1 MKLSEIRPLDR
12 NPRKI
17 TPDAFKKLCDSIERD
32 PEFMRLRPIVIDEAG
47 IIIGGNQRYRA
58 CLELGMKEIP
68 DAWIIRTADMTAAQ
82 RKRFVIT
89 DNGPAGGDWD
99 FDILAEDWDLP
110 ELADMGLDVP
120 PPTLSEKI
128 TTEQEHTPAAVLDP
142 EAIIDALTGHVR
154 RLAAQHP
161 ERLRDAL
168 AVILPAGRGHT
179 RDCLILADPATA
191 DAAAELRRLADTG
204 EHSPITKL
212 LSVLLPMKATDE
224 NNA

>member
-1 MKLSEIRPLDR
+1 MKLSDIRPLDR

-17 TPDAFKKLCDSIERD
+17 TPGAFKKLCDSIARD
-32 PEFMRLRPIVIDEAG
+32 PEFMRLRPIVTDEKG
-47 IIIGGNQRYRA
+47 VIIGGNQRYRA
-58 CLELGMKEIP
+58 CMELGMKEVP
-68 DAWIIRTADMTAAQ
+68 DAWVVRTADLTAAQ
-82 RKRFVIT
+82 RKRFVIV

-128 TTEQEHTPAAVLDP
+128 TTEQEHHPADALDP
-142 EAIIDALTGHVR
+142 QTIIANLSGHIE
-154 RLAAQHP
+154 RLAQQHP

-179 RDCLILADPATA
+179 RDILILADPACA
-191 DAAAELRRLADTG
+191 DAAAELRRLADAG
-204 EHSPITKL
+204 DHSPVTAM
-212 LSVLLPMKATDE
+212 LSALLPLGGK
-224 NNA
+224 